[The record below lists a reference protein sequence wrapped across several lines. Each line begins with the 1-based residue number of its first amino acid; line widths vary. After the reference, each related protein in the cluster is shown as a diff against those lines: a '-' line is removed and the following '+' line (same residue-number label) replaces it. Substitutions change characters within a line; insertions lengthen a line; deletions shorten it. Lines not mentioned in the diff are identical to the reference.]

1 MLHLLK
7 KFKRLFSQKRFGGKY
22 GNIHYQFTRD
32 LEYLFVK
39 SKPSCWINDVT
50 GETTYRML
58 AFFWKKYQMADKT
71 YVLSEE
77 EFISEIEISKLTIK
91 DCPTVIIQLP
101 EPDQPTESYFVGF
114 VSIFEEKE
122 DFHTAFF
129 TLEKG
134 IEAKNMFCCWKGKTH
149 IIFDKT
155 ESTQKETF
163 INLVEKHLDKYIS
176 EL

>member
-1 MLHLLK
+1 MISLLK
-7 KFKRLFSQKRFGGKY
+7 KIKRLFSQKRFGGKY
-22 GNIHYQFTRD
+22 GNVHYQFTRD

-39 SKPSCWINDVT
+39 SKPSCWMKDVT
-50 GETTYRML
+50 EDVTYRML
-58 AFFWKKYQMADKT
+58 AFFWTKYQMADKT

-77 EFISEIEISKLTIK
+77 EFKQAIEISKLTINEHL
-91 DCPTVIIQLP
+91 TVIIKLP
-101 EPDQPTESYFVGF
+101 PPDQPTESYFVGF

-122 DFHTAFF
+122 DYHTAFF

-134 IEAKNMFCCWKGKTH
+134 VRTKNMFCCWKGETH

-155 ESTQKETF
+155 ESTQKDTF
-163 INLVEKHLDKYIS
+163 IKLIEKHLNKYIS